1 MRIHRT
7 LLIIPL
13 VFALATPAVAGDLR
27 AEAAKT
33 PPPQAAAAASGKS
46 KHRSPAT
53 WAGVGL
59 FAGGMA
65 VALHSFINNKNGSYA
80 EFGEANA
87 VNKKLGAASIGAAF
101 AGGVLIFV
109 GTRRAKFAPDVKAGV
124 GEVTISKQLTW

>member
-7 LLIIPL
+7 LFIIPL

-27 AEAAKT
+27 AEVAKT
-33 PPPQAAAAASGKS
+33 PPPPQAAEAASGKS
-46 KHRSPAT
+46 KHRPAT

-109 GTRRAKFAPDVKAGV
+109 GTRKSKFAPDVKAGM
-124 GEVTISKQLTW
+124 GEVTVSKQLSW

>member
-33 PPPQAAAAASGKS
+33 QPPQAAEAASGKS
-46 KHRSPAT
+46 KHRPAT

-109 GTRRAKFAPDVKAGV
+109 GTRKAKFAPDVKAGM
-124 GEVTISKQLTW
+124 GEVTVSKQLSW

>member
-27 AEAAKT
+27 AAADKT

-46 KHRSPAT
+46 KNSPAT

-109 GTRRAKFAPDVKAGV
+109 GTRKSKFAPDVKAGA
-124 GEVTISKQLTW
+124 GEVAVSKQLSW

>member
-1 MRIHRT
+1 MKIHRT
-7 LLIIPL
+7 LLIAPL
-13 VFALATPAVAGDLR
+13 VFALASPAVAGDLR
-27 AEAAKT
+27 TESEKKA
-33 PPPQAAAAASGKS
+33 PPPQAAEAASG
-46 KHRSPAT
+46 RSRHNPAT
-53 WAGVGL
+53 WAGVSL

-87 VNKKLGAASIGAAF
+87 VNKKLGAASIGTAF

-109 GTRRAKFAPDVKAGV
+109 GTRKAKFAPDVKAGL

>member
-46 KHRSPAT
+46 KHSPAT

-65 VALHSFINNKNGSYA
+65 VALHSFINNKNGSYS

-109 GTRRAKFAPDVKAGV
+109 GTRRSKFAPDVQAGV
-124 GEVTISKQLTW
+124 GEVTVSKQLSW

>member
-1 MRIHRT
+1 MRIQRT
-7 LLIIPL
+7 LLTMSL

-27 AEAAKT
+27 AEAART
-33 PPPQAAAAASGKS
+33 PPPQASEAVSGKS
-46 KHRSPAT
+46 KPSPAT

-87 VNKKLGAASIGAAF
+87 VNKQLGAASIGAAF

-109 GTRRAKFAPDVKAGV
+109 GTRKAKFAPDVKAGL
-124 GEVTISKQLTW
+124 GEVTVSKQLSW

>member
-46 KHRSPAT
+46 KRSPAT

-109 GTRRAKFAPDVKAGV
+109 GTRKSKFAPDVKAGM
-124 GEVTISKQLTW
+124 GEVTVSKQLSW

>member
-13 VFALATPAVAGDLR
+13 VFGLATPAGAGDLR
-27 AEAAKT
+27 AEAART
-33 PPPQAAAAASGKS
+33 PPPQAAAAASGTS
-46 KHRSPAT
+46 KRSPAI

-101 AGGVLIFV
+101 AGGMLIFV
-109 GTRRAKFAPDVKAGV
+109 GTRKSRFAPDVKAGV
-124 GEVTISKQLTW
+124 GEVTVSKQLSW

>member
-1 MRIHRT
+1 MRIPRT
-7 LLIIPL
+7 LLTMSL

-27 AEAAKT
+27 AEAART
-33 PPPQAAAAASGKS
+33 PPPQAAEAASGKS
-46 KHRSPAT
+46 KSSPAT

-65 VALHSFINNKNGSYA
+65 VALHAFINNKNGSYA

-109 GTRRAKFAPDVKAGV
+109 GTRKAKFAPDVKAGL
-124 GEVTISKQLTW
+124 GEVTVSKQLSW